1 MSAPQPTAGLD
12 RLVML
17 VTQPFL
23 RWRHFKTARTTLIP
37 VPGPPTL
44 PNNREVVFVA
54 QSFLRWRHFKTARTT
69 LVPVPGPPTLPNNR
83 EIVFL
88 TQPFLWW
95 RHLLGSVAVCAS
107 RSAVARAPTAGLD
120 WPAVNLAK
128 PFLERR

>member
-1 MSAPQPTAGLD
+1 MEIARTTVVATTATGAMSAPQPTAGLD

-17 VTQPFL
+17 AT
-23 RWRHFKTARTTLIP
+23 
-37 VPGPPTL
+37 
-44 PNNREVVFVA
+44 

-88 TQPFLWW
+88 TQSFLRW
-95 RHLLGSVAVCAS
+95 RHVFGSVAVCAS
-107 RSAVARAPTAGLD
+107 CSAVARAPTARSD

-128 PFLERR
+128 PFLR